1 MSTGPVLIMAGGTG
15 GHVFPGLAVA
25 AALKARQTSAVWL
38 GSANSFESKT
48 VPEHGLE
55 FHAIGVSG
63 VRGKGWR
70 TKLVAPWM
78 LTRSVFQALG
88 VLRRVRP
95 RAAMSFGGFAAGPG
109 GLAAR
114 LLGIP
119 LLVHEQ
125 NRVPGLTN
133 RVLARFARR
142 VLCGFPGSFETGNSE
157 FVGNPVRSEISALA
171 LPEQRYSERDGALR
185 VLCLGGSLGAKAL
198 NELLPQAVA
207 MLEPGGRPLVV
218 HQAGKAHLT
227 AAKAAYQNAGLDPE
241 VVVPFIADMAQAYGW
256 ADLVICRAGALTV
269 AELACAGVAAILV
282 PYPFAVDDHQTANA
296 RWLVEAGAAELIQQ
310 SELNAEQLAQKLK
323 NCTRTACLTRAR
335 AARALAKADAA
346 ERCAKIILECAA

>member
-1 MSTGPVLIMAGGTG
+1 MAGGTG

-25 AALKARQTSAVWL
+25 AALKARQTDVVWL
-38 GSANSFESKT
+38 GSSNSFESKT
-48 VPEHGLE
+48 VPEHGLD
-55 FHAIGVSG
+55 FHAIDVSG
-63 VRGKGWR
+63 LRGKGWR
-70 TKLVAPWM
+70 TTLAAPWM
-78 LTRSVFQALG
+78 LTRSIFQALS

-95 RAAMSFGGFAAGPG
+95 RAAISFGGFAAGPG

-119 LLVHEQ
+119 LVVHEQ
-125 NRVPGLTN
+125 NRIPGLTN

-142 VLCGFPGSFETGNSE
+142 VLCGFPGSFEFHKSE

-198 NELLPQAVA
+198 NELLPQALA
-207 MLEPGGRPLVV
+207 MLAPTERPTVI
-218 HQAGKAHLT
+218 HQAGRTHLT
-227 AAKAAYQNAGLDPE
+227 PAKASYKQAGLDPE
-241 VVVPFIADMAQAYGW
+241 VVVPFITDMAQAYGW

-269 AELACAGVAAILV
+269 AELSCAGVAAILV
-282 PYPFAVDDHQTANA
+282 PYPFAVDDHQSANA

-310 SELNAEQLAQKLK
+310 AELNAALLAQKLK

-346 ERCAKIILECAA
+346 GRCAQIILECAA

>member
-1 MSTGPVLIMAGGTG
+1 MTTQPVLIMAGGTG

-25 AALKARQTSAVWL
+25 AALKAKQTPCVWL
-38 GSANSFESKT
+38 GSNNSFESRT

-63 VRGKGWR
+63 VRGKSWR
-70 TKLVAPWM
+70 TQLAAPWM
-78 LTRSVFQALG
+78 LARSLYQAVG

-125 NRVPGLTN
+125 NRIPGLTN

-142 VLCGFPGSFETGNSE
+142 VLCGFPGSFGSGKGE
-157 FVGNPVRSEISALA
+157 FVGNPVRAEISALPS
-171 LPEQRYSERDGALR
+171 PEQRYGERDGALR
-185 VLCLGGSLGAKAL
+185 ILCLGGSLGAKAL
-198 NELLPQAVA
+198 NELLPQA
-207 MLEPGGRPLVV
+207 LSLLDSDQRPIVR
-218 HQAGKAHLT
+218 HQAGKAHLA
-227 AAKAAYQNAGLDPE
+227 AAKMSYQQAGLDAE

-282 PYPFAVDDHQTANA
+282 PFPFAVDDHQTANA
-296 RWLVEAGAAELIQQ
+296 RWLVEAGA
-310 SELNAEQLAQKLK
+310 LA
-323 NCTRTACLTRAR
+323 TS
-335 AARALAKADAA
+335 LAPMVLPAPGLFST
-346 ERCAKIILECAA
+346 ITG

>member
-1 MSTGPVLIMAGGTG
+1 MRPVLIMAGGTG

-25 AALKARQTSAVWL
+25 AALNEKQATAVWL
-38 GSANSFESKT
+38 GSSNSFESRT

-55 FHAIGVSG
+55 FHAMAVSG

-70 TKLVAPWM
+70 TKLAAPWM
-78 LTRSVFQALG
+78 LARSVFQALS

-95 RAAMSFGGFAAGPG
+95 RAAISFGGFAAGPG

-125 NRVPGLTN
+125 NRIPGLTN
-133 RVLARFARR
+133 RVLARLARR
-142 VLCGFPGSFETGNSE
+142 VLCGFPGSFNERISE
-157 FVGNPVRSEISALA
+157 FVGNPVRREISALDS
-171 LPEQRYSERDGALR
+171 PDHRYSEREGALR

-198 NELLPQAVA
+198 NDLLPQALA
-207 MLEPGGRPLVV
+207 MLAPDSRPLVR
-218 HQAGKAHLT
+218 HQAGKAHL
-227 AAKAAYQNAGLDPE
+227 AAAQAAYQNAGLDPDA
-241 VVVPFIADMAQAYGW
+241 VVPFIADMAQAYGW
-256 ADLVICRAGALTV
+256 ADLVICRSGALTV

-296 RWLVEAGAAELIQQ
+296 RWLVDAGAAELIQQ
-310 SELNAEQLAQKLK
+310 SQLNAAQLAEKLK
-323 NCTRTACLTRAR
+323 QCTRPACLAQAR

-346 ERCAKIILECAA
+346 ERCAKIILEYAA